1 MSDISNK
8 IEQKN
13 HENGQVKK
21 MGRSVDE
28 RHLALRKSHSSKS
41 LFQQIAW
48 RSLDNSRRQKNMP
61 TGDYAEPLWAIVLAK
76 KMEINHIP
84 TTYYEKTRLKING
97 LTTETFEM

>member
-1 MSDISNK
+1 MSEISNK
-8 IEQKN
+8 TGNIN

-28 RHLALRKSHSSKS
+28 QHLALRKSYSSKT

-48 RSLDNSRRQKNMP
+48 RSLDNSRRQKNML
-61 TGDYAEPLWAIVLAK
+61 TGDYAEPLWAMVLDK

-84 TTYYEKTRLKING
+84 VRTFRLP
-97 LTTETFEM
+97 